1 MIQCEVVYSVIRWTK
16 SKFAT
21 TGDKAQPDE
30 THKFDAKSEQDAKQQ
45 ATEWGGIIEFRDV
58 RWKRDDKSSNYR
70 RKFTKSVYE
79 DDLELKLTL
88 QCRYK

>member
-16 SKFAT
+16 SRFAT
-21 TGDKAQPDE
+21 TGERAQPDE

-45 ATEWGGIIEFRDV
+45 ATEWGGIIEFKDV
-58 RWKRDDKSSNYR
+58 RWKRHGKLGGYTR
-70 RKFTKSVYE
+70 RFTKSVFE

-88 QCRYK
+88 RCKV